1 MSGPYV
7 NDDGDVWVERG
18 PVRWPTEVWM
28 QAREGLDYW
37 DTDDRLVYD
46 GIQHDVLVSDK
57 EEAACSSAHEA
68 VAEGRPPT
76 CGCCRVIDAYH
87 FHGEER

>member
-18 PVRWPTEVWM
+18 AVRWPKAVWAE
-28 QAREGLDYW
+28 ARIGLDYW
-37 DTDDRLVYD
+37 DFDGRLIYD
-46 GIQHDVLVSDK
+46 GIERHVLVSD
-57 EEAACSSAHEA
+57 EQESACLSAQEA
-68 VAEGRPPT
+68 VDEGRAPT